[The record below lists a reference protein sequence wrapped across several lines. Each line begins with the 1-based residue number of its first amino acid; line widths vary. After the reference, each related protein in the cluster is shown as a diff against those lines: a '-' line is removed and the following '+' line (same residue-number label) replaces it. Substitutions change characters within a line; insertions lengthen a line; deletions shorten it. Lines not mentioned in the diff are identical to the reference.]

1 MCVCV
6 CNIYV
11 YNNKQ
16 VLRNIALEPVETEFV
31 FLLDIDL
38 VPDVGFYPYVMSQ
51 VDFTLLSPEL
61 YLVLRHALVEAY
73 SQLRHMRL

>member
-1 MCVCV
+1 MCTTY
-6 CNIYV
+6 IYD
-11 YNNKQ
+11 NKQ

-51 VDFTLLSPEL
+51 VYFNLLYS
-61 YLVLRHALVEAY
+61 VLRFT
-73 SQLRHMRL
+73 